1 MSDEDNQMKMFDI
14 PEDPKEWE
22 LEWVGMPEYLN
33 KRITPYKEIIVR
45 FANEFDYK
53 EFQELIL
60 QNMTAETKSI
70 WHPKL
75 EIGVNAHLRYADKE
89 TIKKGEK

>member
-14 PEDPKEWE
+14 PEDPKERE

-33 KRITPYKEIIVR
+33 KRIAPYKEVIVR
-45 FANEFDYK
+45 FRNEFDYK

-60 QNMTAETKSI
+60 QNMTSETKSI

-75 EIGVNAHLRYADKE
+75 EIGVNAHLRYVDE
-89 TIKKGEK
+89 SEKKNE